1 MASNMP
7 TSPLENEFL
16 AKLPKLDY
24 DRLRLLLQAVIL
36 KKGQVLYAQG
46 SSPDM
51 IYFPVS
57 TVVSFFVELSDGYS
71 IEAIAF
77 GRESIVG
84 AAIPTIGSVGTM
96 RIREE
101 GIAYKI
107 SAVNFNEILLKILS
121 ISQAANQ
128 FYVSIIEIMMR
139 NIACVSHHRLSQ
151 QLIRWILHTL
161 DYSQSTTI
169 LFSHAELGMM
179 LGVRREAISLA
190 LNELYLLD
198 AVLLKRNRV
207 EVLDRLLLEKMVCEC
222 YRLAYVPS
230 NLHYV
235 SQRVCQ

>member
-1 MASNMP
+1 MP
-7 TSPLENEFL
+7 ISPLGNEFL

-24 DRLRLLLQAVIL
+24 DQLRLMLQVVFL

-57 TVVSFFVELSDGYS
+57 TVVSLFVELSDGYS
-71 IEAIAF
+71 IEALTF

-84 AAIPTIGSVGTM
+84 AAIPAAGSVGTL

-107 SAVNFNEILLKILS
+107 SASNFNENVLKILS
-121 ISQAANQ
+121 ISQAASQ
-128 FYVSIIEIMMR
+128 FYVSIIEMMMR
-139 NIACVSHHRLSQ
+139 NIACVSHHRLIQ
-151 QLIRWILHTL
+151 QLIRWILQTL
-161 DYSQSTTI
+161 DSTQSTTI

-207 EVLDRLLLEKMVCEC
+207 EVLDRSLLEKMVCEC
-222 YRLAYVPS
+222 YRLTCVPS
-230 NLHYV
+230 NLRLF
-235 SQRVCQ
+235 SD

>member
-1 MASNMP
+1 MP
-7 TSPLENEFL
+7 ISPLENEFL
-16 AKLPKLDY
+16 AKLPGPDY
-24 DRLRLLLQAVIL
+24 DQLRLSLQAVLL

-46 SSPDM
+46 SLPDM

-71 IEAIAF
+71 IEAVTF

-84 AAIPTIGSVGTM
+84 AAIPTAGSVGTM

-101 GIAYKI
+101 GVAYKI
-107 SAVNFNEILLKILS
+107 STANFNENLLKIVS
-121 ISQAANQ
+121 ISQAASH
-128 FYVSIIEIMMR
+128 FYVTIIEMMMR

-161 DYSQSTTI
+161 DSTQSTTI

-190 LNELYLLD
+190 LNELYLLN

-207 EVLDRLLLEKMVCEC
+207 EVLDRSMLETMVCEC
-222 YRLAYVPS
+222 YRLAYAPS
-230 NLHYV
+230 NLH
-235 SQRVCQ
+235 

>member
-1 MASNMP
+1 MP
-7 TSPLENEFL
+7 ISPLKNEFL
-16 AKLPKLDY
+16 AKLPKPDFDQLC
-24 DRLRLLLQAVIL
+24 LLLQSVLL
-36 KKGQVLYAQG
+36 KKGQVLYARG

-71 IEAIAF
+71 IEAVTF

-84 AAIPTIGSVGTM
+84 AAIPTAGSVGTM

-107 SAVNFNEILLKILS
+107 SAVNFNENILKILS

-128 FYVSIIEIMMR
+128 FYMTIIEMMVR

-161 DYSQSTTI
+161 DSTQSTTI

-207 EVLDRLLLEKMVCEC
+207 EVIDRSLLEKMVCEC
-222 YRLAYVPS
+222 YRLACAPLS
-230 NLHYV
+230 LH
-235 SQRVCQ
+235 

>member
-1 MASNMP
+1 MP

-107 SAVNFNEILLKILS
+107 SAVNFNESLLKILS
-121 ISQAANQ
+121 IAQAANQ

-190 LNELYLLD
+190 LNELHLLD

>member
-1 MASNMP
+1 MP

-107 SAVNFNEILLKILS
+107 SAVNFNESLLKILS
-121 ISQAANQ
+121 IAQAANQ
-128 FYVSIIEIMMR
+128 FYASIIEIMMR

-151 QLIRWILHTL
+151 QLIRWILHTV

-222 YRLAYVPS
+222 YRLAYAPS
-230 NLHYV
+230 NLH
-235 SQRVCQ
+235 

>member
-1 MASNMP
+1 MP
-7 TSPLENEFL
+7 ISPLKNEFL
-16 AKLPKLDY
+16 AKLPKLDF
-24 DRLRLLLQAVIL
+24 DQLRLMLQAVLL
-36 KKGQVLYAQG
+36 KKGQVLYPQG

-71 IEAIAF
+71 IEAITF

-84 AAIPTIGSVGTM
+84 AAIPTAGSVGTM

-107 SAVNFNEILLKILS
+107 SVSNFNENLVKVLS
-121 ISQAANQ
+121 ISQAASQ
-128 FYVSIIEIMMR
+128 FYVTIIEMMIR

-161 DYSQSTTI
+161 DSTQSTTI
-169 LFSHAELGMM
+169 LYSHAELGMM

-198 AVLLKRNRV
+198 AVRLKRNHV
-207 EVLDRLLLEKMVCEC
+207 EVLDRALLEKMVCEC
-222 YRLAYVPS
+222 YRLAYVPANLRLFS
-230 NLHYV
+230 N
-235 SQRVCQ
+235 

>member
-1 MASNMP
+1 MP

-107 SAVNFNEILLKILS
+107 SAVNFNESLLKILS

-128 FYVSIIEIMMR
+128 FYVTIIEVMMR

-151 QLIRWILHTL
+151 QLIRWILHTV

-198 AVLLKRNRV
+198 AVLLKRNHV

-222 YRLAYVPS
+222 YRQAYVPS

>member
-1 MASNMP
+1 MP
-7 TSPLENEFL
+7 ISPLKNEFL
-16 AKLPKLDY
+16 ANLPTPDY
-24 DRLRLLLQAVIL
+24 DQLRLMLQAVL
-36 KKGQVLYAQG
+36 MKKGQILYAQG

-71 IEAIAF
+71 IEAVAF

-84 AAIPTIGSVGTM
+84 AAIPTAGSVGTM

-107 SAVNFNEILLKILS
+107 SAVNFNENLLKILS

-128 FYVSIIEIMMR
+128 FYITIIEMMVR

-161 DYSQSTTI
+161 DSTQSTTI

-198 AVLLKRNRV
+198 AVLLKRNCV
-207 EVLDRLLLEKMVCEC
+207 EVLDRSLLEKMVCEC
-222 YRLAYVPS
+222 YRLACAPS
-230 NLHYV
+230 SLH
-235 SQRVCQ
+235 

>member
-1 MASNMP
+1 MP

-107 SAVNFNEILLKILS
+107 STVNFNESLLKILS

-151 QLIRWILHTL
+151 QLIRWILHTV

-190 LNELYLLD
+190 LNELYLLN

>member
-1 MASNMP
+1 MP

-107 SAVNFNEILLKILS
+107 SAVNFNESLLKILS

-151 QLIRWILHTL
+151 QLIRWILHTV

>member
-1 MASNMP
+1 MP
-7 TSPLENEFL
+7 ISPLGNEFL

-24 DRLRLLLQAVIL
+24 DQLRLMLQVVFL

-57 TVVSFFVELSDGYS
+57 TVVSLFVELSDGYS
-71 IEAIAF
+71 IEALTF

-84 AAIPTIGSVGTM
+84 AAIPAAGSVGTL

-107 SAVNFNEILLKILS
+107 SASNFNENVLKILS
-121 ISQAANQ
+121 ISQAASQ
-128 FYVSIIEIMMR
+128 FYVSIIEMMMS
-139 NIACVSHHRLSQ
+139 NIACVSHHRLIQ
-151 QLIRWILHTL
+151 QLIRWILQTL
-161 DYSQSTTI
+161 DLTQSTTI

-207 EVLDRLLLEKMVCEC
+207 EVLDRSLLEKMVCEC
-222 YRLAYVPS
+222 YRLTCVPS
-230 NLHYV
+230 NLRLF
-235 SQRVCQ
+235 SN

>member
-1 MASNMP
+1 MP

-107 SAVNFNEILLKILS
+107 SAVNFNESLLKILS
-121 ISQAANQ
+121 IAQAANQ
-128 FYVSIIEIMMR
+128 FYASIIEIMMR

-151 QLIRWILHTL
+151 QLIRWILHTV

-190 LNELYLLD
+190 LNELHLLD

>member
-1 MASNMP
+1 MP
-7 TSPLENEFL
+7 ISPLGNEFL

-24 DRLRLLLQAVIL
+24 DQLRLMLQVVFL

-57 TVVSFFVELSDGYS
+57 TVVSLFVELSDGYS
-71 IEAIAF
+71 IEALTF

-84 AAIPTIGSVGTM
+84 AAIPAAGSVGTL

-107 SAVNFNEILLKILS
+107 SASNFNENVLKILS
-121 ISQAANQ
+121 ISQAASQ
-128 FYVSIIEIMMR
+128 FYVSIIEMMMR
-139 NIACVSHHRLSQ
+139 NIACVSHHRLIQ
-151 QLIRWILHTL
+151 QLIRWILQTL
-161 DYSQSTTI
+161 DLTQSTTI

-207 EVLDRLLLEKMVCEC
+207 EVLDRSLLEKMVCEC
-222 YRLAYVPS
+222 YRLTCVPS
-230 NLHYV
+230 NLRLF
-235 SQRVCQ
+235 SN

>member
-1 MASNMP
+1 MP

-107 SAVNFNEILLKILS
+107 STVNFNESLLKILS

-151 QLIRWILHTL
+151 QLIRWILHTV

>member
-1 MASNMP
+1 MP
-7 TSPLENEFL
+7 ISPLGNEFL

-24 DRLRLLLQAVIL
+24 DQLRLMLQVVFL

-57 TVVSFFVELSDGYS
+57 TVVSLFVELSDGYS
-71 IEAIAF
+71 IEALTF

-84 AAIPTIGSVGTM
+84 AAIPAAGSVGTL

-107 SAVNFNEILLKILS
+107 SVSNFNENVLKILS
-121 ISQAANQ
+121 ISQAASQ
-128 FYVSIIEIMMR
+128 FYVSIIEMMMR
-139 NIACVSHHRLSQ
+139 NIACVSHHRLIQ
-151 QLIRWILHTL
+151 QLIRWILQTL
-161 DYSQSTTI
+161 DSTQSTTI

-207 EVLDRLLLEKMVCEC
+207 EVLDRSLLEKMVCEC
-222 YRLAYVPS
+222 YRLTCVPS
-230 NLHYV
+230 NLRLF
-235 SQRVCQ
+235 SN

>member
-1 MASNMP
+1 MP

-107 SAVNFNEILLKILS
+107 SA
-121 ISQAANQ
+121 
-128 FYVSIIEIMMR
+128 
-139 NIACVSHHRLSQ
+139 
-151 QLIRWILHTL
+151 
-161 DYSQSTTI
+161 
-169 LFSHAELGMM
+169 
-179 LGVRREAISLA
+179 
-190 LNELYLLD
+190 
-198 AVLLKRNRV
+198 
-207 EVLDRLLLEKMVCEC
+207 
-222 YRLAYVPS
+222 
-230 NLHYV
+230 
-235 SQRVCQ
+235 

>member
-1 MASNMP
+1 MP
-7 TSPLENEFL
+7 ISPLGNEFL

-24 DRLRLLLQAVIL
+24 DQLRLMLQVVFL

-57 TVVSFFVELSDGYS
+57 TVVSLFVELSDGYS
-71 IEAIAF
+71 IEALTF

-84 AAIPTIGSVGTM
+84 AAIPAAGSVGTL

-107 SAVNFNEILLKILS
+107 SASNFNENVLKILS
-121 ISQAANQ
+121 ISQAASQ
-128 FYVSIIEIMMR
+128 YYVSIIEMMMR
-139 NIACVSHHRLSQ
+139 NIACVSHHRLIQ
-151 QLIRWILHTL
+151 QLIRWILQTL
-161 DYSQSTTI
+161 DLTQSTTI

-207 EVLDRLLLEKMVCEC
+207 EVLDRSLLEKMVCEC
-222 YRLAYVPS
+222 YRLTCVHS
-230 NLHYV
+230 NLRLF
-235 SQRVCQ
+235 SN

>member
-1 MASNMP
+1 MP
-7 TSPLENEFL
+7 ISPLKNEFL
-16 AKLPKLDY
+16 AKLPKPDFDQLC
-24 DRLRLLLQAVIL
+24 LLLQSVLL
-36 KKGQVLYAQG
+36 KKGQVLYARG

-71 IEAIAF
+71 IEAVTF

-84 AAIPTIGSVGTM
+84 AAIPTAGSVGTM

-107 SAVNFNEILLKILS
+107 SAVNFNENILKILS

-128 FYVSIIEIMMR
+128 FYMTIIEMMVR
-139 NIACVSHHRLSQ
+139 NIACVCHHRLSQ

-161 DYSQSTTI
+161 DSTQSTTI

-207 EVLDRLLLEKMVCEC
+207 EVIDRSLLEKMVCEC
-222 YRLAYVPS
+222 YRLACAPLS
-230 NLHYV
+230 LH
-235 SQRVCQ
+235 

>member
-1 MASNMP
+1 MP
-7 TSPLENEFL
+7 ISPLKNEFL

-24 DRLRLLLQAVIL
+24 ERLRLMLQAVVL

-71 IEAIAF
+71 IEAVTF

-84 AAIPTIGSVGTM
+84 SAIPTTGSVGTM

-107 SAVNFNEILLKILS
+107 SASNFNENVVKVLS
-121 ISQAANQ
+121 ISQAASQ
-128 FYVSIIEIMMR
+128 FYVTIIEMMIR

-161 DYSQSTTI
+161 DSTQSTTI

-222 YRLAYVPS
+222 YRLACAPS
-230 NLHYV
+230 NL
-235 SQRVCQ
+235 RVFSN

>member
-1 MASNMP
+1 MP
-7 TSPLENEFL
+7 ISPLKNEFL

-24 DRLRLLLQAVIL
+24 ERLRLMLQAVVL

-71 IEAIAF
+71 IEAVTF

-84 AAIPTIGSVGTM
+84 SAIPTTGSVGTM

-107 SAVNFNEILLKILS
+107 SASNFNENVVKVLS
-121 ISQAANQ
+121 ISQAASQ
-128 FYVSIIEIMMR
+128 FYVTIIEMMIR

-161 DYSQSTTI
+161 DSTQSTTI

-222 YRLAYVPS
+222 YGLACAPS
-230 NLHYV
+230 NL
-235 SQRVCQ
+235 RVFSN

>member
-1 MASNMP
+1 MP
-7 TSPLENEFL
+7 ISALKNEIL
-16 AKLPKLDY
+16 ARLPEPDY
-24 DRLRLLLQAVIL
+24 DQLRLNLQAVLL

-46 SSPDM
+46 SLPDM

-71 IEAIAF
+71 IEAVTF

-84 AAIPTIGSVGTM
+84 AAIPMAGSVGTM

-107 SAVNFNEILLKILS
+107 STVNFNDHLSKILS

-128 FYVSIIEIMMR
+128 FYVTIIEVMMR

-151 QLIRWILHTL
+151 QLIRWILHTV
-161 DYSQSTTI
+161 DYTQSTTI

-190 LNELYLLD
+190 LNDLYLLN
-198 AVLLKRNRV
+198 AVILKRNRV
-207 EVLDRLLLEKMVCEC
+207 EVHDRLLLETMVCEC
-222 YRLAYVPS
+222 YRQAYASS
-230 NLHYV
+230 NLH
-235 SQRVCQ
+235 

>member
-1 MASNMP
+1 MP

-151 QLIRWILHTL
+151 QLIRWILHTV

>member
-1 MASNMP
+1 MP
-7 TSPLENEFL
+7 ISPLKNEFL

-24 DRLRLLLQAVIL
+24 ERLRLMLQAVVL
-36 KKGQVLYAQG
+36 KKGEVLYAQG

-71 IEAIAF
+71 IEAVTF

-84 AAIPTIGSVGTM
+84 SAIPTTGSVGTM

-107 SAVNFNEILLKILS
+107 SASNFNENVVKVLS
-121 ISQAANQ
+121 ISQAASQ
-128 FYVSIIEIMMR
+128 FYVTIIEMMIR

-161 DYSQSTTI
+161 DSTQSTTI

-222 YRLAYVPS
+222 YRLACAPS
-230 NLHYV
+230 NL
-235 SQRVCQ
+235 RVFSN

>member
-1 MASNMP
+1 MP

-107 SAVNFNEILLKILS
+107 SAVNFNESLLKILS
-121 ISQAANQ
+121 IAQAANQ

-151 QLIRWILHTL
+151 QLIRWILHTV

-190 LNELYLLD
+190 LNELHLLD

-207 EVLDRLLLEKMVCEC
+207 EVLDRLLL
-222 YRLAYVPS
+222 
-230 NLHYV
+230 
-235 SQRVCQ
+235 

>member
-1 MASNMP
+1 MP
-7 TSPLENEFL
+7 ISPLKNEFL

-24 DRLRLLLQAVIL
+24 DRLHLMLQAVLL

-46 SSPDM
+46 SAPDM

-71 IEAIAF
+71 IEAVTF

-84 AAIPTIGSVGTM
+84 SAIPTTGSVGTM

-107 SAVNFNEILLKILS
+107 SASNFNENVVKVLS
-121 ISQAANQ
+121 ISQAASQ
-128 FYVSIIEIMMR
+128 FYVTIIELMIR

-161 DYSQSTTI
+161 DSTQSTTI

-222 YRLAYVPS
+222 YRLACAPS
-230 NLHYV
+230 NL
-235 SQRVCQ
+235 RVFSN

>member
-1 MASNMP
+1 MP

-107 SAVNFNEILLKILS
+107 SAVNFNESLLKILS

-151 QLIRWILHTL
+151 QLIRWILHTV

-198 AVLLKRNRV
+198 AVLLKRNHV

-222 YRLAYVPS
+222 YRQAYVPS

>member
-1 MASNMP
+1 MP

-24 DRLRLLLQAVIL
+24 DRLRLLLQAVLL

-107 SAVNFNEILLKILS
+107 STVNFNESLLKILS

-151 QLIRWILHTL
+151 QLIRWILHTV

>member
-1 MASNMP
+1 MP
-7 TSPLENEFL
+7 ISPLKNEFL
-16 AKLPKLDY
+16 AKLPEPDY
-24 DRLRLLLQAVIL
+24 NQVRLRLKAVLL
-36 KKGQVLYAQG
+36 KKGQVLYARG

-107 SAVNFNEILLKILS
+107 SAVNFNESLLKILS

-151 QLIRWILHTL
+151 QLIRWILHTV

>member
-1 MASNMP
+1 MP

-151 QLIRWILHTL
+151 QLIRWILHTV

-190 LNELYLLD
+190 LNELHLLD

>member
-1 MASNMP
+1 
-7 TSPLENEFL
+7 
-16 AKLPKLDY
+16 
-24 DRLRLLLQAVIL
+24 
-36 KKGQVLYAQG
+36 
-46 SSPDM
+46 
-51 IYFPVS
+51 
-57 TVVSFFVELSDGYS
+57 
-71 IEAIAF
+71 
-77 GRESIVG
+77 
-84 AAIPTIGSVGTM
+84 
-96 RIREE
+96 
-101 GIAYKI
+101 
-107 SAVNFNEILLKILS
+107 
-121 ISQAANQ
+121 
-128 FYVSIIEIMMR
+128 MMR

-151 QLIRWILHTL
+151 QLIRWILHTV

>member
-1 MASNMP
+1 MP

-107 SAVNFNEILLKILS
+107 SAVNFNESLLKILS
-121 ISQAANQ
+121 ISQVANQ

-151 QLIRWILHTL
+151 QLIRWILHTV

>member
-1 MASNMP
+1 MP

-151 QLIRWILHTL
+151 QLIRWILHTV

-190 LNELYLLD
+190 LNELHLLD

-222 YRLAYVPS
+222 YRLAYVTS

>member
-1 MASNMP
+1 MP
-7 TSPLENEFL
+7 IPPLKNEFL
-16 AKLPKLDY
+16 ANLPTPDY
-24 DRLRLLLQAVIL
+24 DQLRLMLQAVLL
-36 KKGQVLYAQG
+36 KKGQILYAQG

-71 IEAIAF
+71 IEAVAF

-84 AAIPTIGSVGTM
+84 AAIPTAGSVGTM

-107 SAVNFNEILLKILS
+107 SAVNFNENLLKIVS

-128 FYVSIIEIMMR
+128 FYITIIEMMVR

-151 QLIRWILHTL
+151 QLIRWILHTI
-161 DYSQSTTI
+161 DSTQSTTI

-198 AVLLKRNRV
+198 AVLLKRNCV
-207 EVLDRLLLEKMVCEC
+207 EVLDRSLLEKMVCEC
-222 YRLAYVPS
+222 YRLACAPS
-230 NLHYV
+230 SLH
-235 SQRVCQ
+235 

>member
-1 MASNMP
+1 MP
-7 TSPLENEFL
+7 ISPLGNEFL

-24 DRLRLLLQAVIL
+24 DQLRLMLQVVFL

-57 TVVSFFVELSDGYS
+57 TVVSLFVELSDGYS
-71 IEAIAF
+71 IEALTF

-84 AAIPTIGSVGTM
+84 AAIPEAGSVGTL

-107 SAVNFNEILLKILS
+107 SASNFNENVLKILS
-121 ISQAANQ
+121 ISQAASQ
-128 FYVSIIEIMMR
+128 FYVSIIEMMMR
-139 NIACVSHHRLSQ
+139 NIACVSHHRLIQ
-151 QLIRWILHTL
+151 QLIRWILQTL
-161 DYSQSTTI
+161 DSTQSTTI

-207 EVLDRLLLEKMVCEC
+207 EVLDRSLLEKMVCEC
-222 YRLAYVPS
+222 YRLTCVPS
-230 NLHYV
+230 NLRLF
-235 SQRVCQ
+235 SN

>member
-1 MASNMP
+1 MP
-7 TSPLENEFL
+7 ISPLKNEFL
-16 AKLPKLDY
+16 AKLPKPDFDQLC
-24 DRLRLLLQAVIL
+24 LLLQSVLL
-36 KKGQVLYAQG
+36 KKGQVLYARG

-71 IEAIAF
+71 IEAVTF

-84 AAIPTIGSVGTM
+84 AAIPTAGSVGTM

-101 GIAYKI
+101 GVAYKI
-107 SAVNFNEILLKILS
+107 SAVSFNENLLKILS

-128 FYVSIIEIMMR
+128 FYMTIIEMMVR

-161 DYSQSTTI
+161 DSTQSTTI

-207 EVLDRLLLEKMVCEC
+207 EVIDRSLLEKMVCEC
-222 YRLAYVPS
+222 YRLACAPLS
-230 NLHYV
+230 LH
-235 SQRVCQ
+235 